1 MNKQILVP
9 LDGTMVAHMALPHAV
24 ALARATSSR
33 LILLYVTPPAS
44 DSRALGLSRA
54 ARATAMHGHHRDN
67 GDHRDGLALQHRYL
81 EATAEDIQDEGL
93 PVQTEILEG
102 DPATVISSRAEN
114 DPTIWTIVMATR
126 GMGTDRSFNRSVTEK
141 VLRTSVPILLVHPDE
156 KMDSLRRFYRRTYQ
170 TILVPL
176 DGSAL
181 AEQALAPASTLAGAM
196 GASLLLLSVIP
207 VPHVGDVGHAMHI
220 VHTMDTVSAAEE
232 TGDLSYKGSEAGD
245 GDRFGQGERRRSY
258 LSKTAEAL
266 RSSGLAVR
274 AEIAYGA
281 AAEEVLRFA
290 ADARA
295 GLIVMSTCCRSE
307 LRCLLGG
314 SMVRKVTQEAKLPV
328 LLVRTQMAACQEQR
342 RQGRPGEHRNEEV
355 AVMSSTKGVVAQQV
369 PARL

>member
-1 MNKQILVP
+1 MKKQILVP

-33 LILLYVTPPAS
+33 LILLHVTPPAA
-44 DSRALGLSRA
+44 DSYALSLSRA
-54 ARATAMHGHHRDN
+54 ARAPAMHGRHRDN
-67 GDHRDGLALQHRYL
+67 GDHRDGRSLQHRYL

-114 DPTIWTIVMATR
+114 DPSIWTIVMATR
-126 GMGTDRSFNRSVTEK
+126 GMGADRSFNRSVTEK
-141 VLRTSVPILLVHPDE
+141 VLGTSVPILLVHPDE
-156 KMDSLRRFYRRTYQ
+156 NIGSLGRFYRRAYE

-181 AEQALAPASTLAGAM
+181 AEQALAQAQMLAGAM
-196 GASLLLLSVIP
+196 GASLLLLSVMSD
-207 VPHVGDVGHAMHI
+207 PHVGDVEHAVHI
-220 VHTMDTVSAAEE
+220 AYAMDTVSAAENP
-232 TGDLSYKGSEAGD
+232 GDPSKKGSEACD
-245 GDRFGQGERRRSY
+245 GYCLGQGERERDY

-274 AEIAYGA
+274 AEA
-281 AAEEVLRFA
+281 AHAASAEEILRFA

-295 GLIVMSTCCRSE
+295 DLIVMSTCCRSD

-314 SMVRKVTQEAKLPV
+314 SVVQKVTQDAKLPV
-328 LLVRTQMAACQEQR
+328 LLVRAQMAACQEQR
-342 RQGRPGEHRNEEV
+342 EQRRQRNGNWP
-355 AVMSSTKGVVAQQV
+355 S
-369 PARL
+369 